1 MEGIISPM
9 NEIPPNCL
17 VIIPALNEE
26 KGLARV
32 LQALPKELIQG
43 VIVVDNG
50 STDGTGTVAQQLG
63 ARVVREE
70 RRGYGQAC
78 LAGLEAV
85 KSLPLDQH
93 PEIIAFMDADFSDNP
108 VELCEVLKP
117 IQEGR
122 AEMVIGSRVLGN
134 AEAGSL
140 TPVQRFGNWLSTRL
154 IRWRYGVRYT
164 DLGPF
169 RAIRWETLQRLNMA
183 DTNFG
188 WTVEMQ
194 IKAARRKIPTCE
206 VPVSYKKRIGISKI
220 SGTLKGS
227 FLAGTKILWMIAVC
241 K

>member
-26 KGLARV
+26 KGLSRV

-50 STDGTGTVAQQLG
+50 STDSTGAVAESMG
-63 ARVVREE
+63 ARVVREN

-85 KSLPLDQH
+85 KKMPSAQQ

-108 VELCEVLKP
+108 EELREVLKP

-122 AEMVIGSRVLGN
+122 AEMVIGSRVLGK

-206 VPVSYKKRIGISKI
+206 VPVSYKKRIGTSKI